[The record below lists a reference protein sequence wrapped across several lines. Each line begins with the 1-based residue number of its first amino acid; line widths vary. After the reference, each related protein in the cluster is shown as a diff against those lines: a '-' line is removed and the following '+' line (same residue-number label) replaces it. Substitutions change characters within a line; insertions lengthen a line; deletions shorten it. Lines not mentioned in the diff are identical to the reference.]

1 MKLITKYMAAAA
13 VAVTAVSCSDFL
25 DMTPTD
31 SVSDKVI
38 WENTENAEMA
48 VNYLYSYTYDV
59 LMNQCVA
66 GQTESLT
73 DMMKYG
79 SYNYNSLCFIPSE
92 IAYGDETTLTAS
104 YVDTYLG
111 FWSSTYWA
119 VRLCNEA
126 LYNLYN

>member
-48 VNYLYSYTYDV
+48 VNYLYSYTYDSV
-59 LMNQCVA
+59 CC
-66 GQTESLT
+66 
-73 DMMKYG
+73 G
-79 SYNYNSLCFIPSE
+79 SDRVSHRH
-92 IAYGDETTLTAS
+92 DE
-104 YVDTYLG
+104 
-111 FWSSTYWA
+111 
-119 VRLCNEA
+119 VRFVQL
-126 LYNLYN
+126 